1 MSIVNRALIVE
12 RDCAVAADLTSKEPF
27 LNREQAAAAL
37 TKHGYKIARAT
48 LATMASRGQGPVY
61 KKWGAQTLYRLS
73 DLLAWA
79 KSKTADAGGFDAV
92 PELDEWHE
100 WGGIRYRVSYDS
112 AKVFIVPDEFRI
124 KEFTAMP
131 DGTIHVVLEKRT
143 G

>member
-1 MSIVNRALIVE
+1 MYRVDE
-12 RDCAVAADLTSKEPF
+12 RDSVAAGLPIKELF

-48 LATMASRGQGPVY
+48 LATMASRGGGPVY
-61 KKWGAQTLYRLS
+61 SRKWGAQTLYRLS

-79 KSKTADAGGFDAV
+79 KAKTGEVGGFEAVPV

-100 WGGIRYRVSYDS
+100 WGGTRYRVSYDS
-112 AKVFIVPDEFRI
+112 AKVFIAPDEFRI
-124 KEFTAMP
+124 KEFAAMP
-131 DGTIHVVLEKRT
+131 DGTIHAVLEKRT